1 MISRL
6 APGRRQTPRI
16 VPMGAV
22 HQSLRSG
29 SPGLLEAFYRSQRAS
44 PQRFHRS
51 VGSCFLR
58 GLGVC
63 FMVPK
68 KEFRVRP
75 SLQRS
80 KAAEAT
86 PLPRSV
92 CGLGPSREARCARR
106 PGAGDTQRR
115 PGCNPVPP
123 VSPRGSARRRRLCKC
138 YVLVS
143 SVVGFSASDVVR
155 CFVPFAPVYAS
166 VLDLEVWAVLRS
178 HCIVRMTDS
187 DRGCPQGPALSSWGF
202 S

>member
-6 APGRRQTPRI
+6 GPGRRQTPRT
-16 VPMGAV
+16 VPLGTV

-58 GLGVC
+58 GFGVC
-63 FMVPK
+63 FMVPR
-68 KEFRVRP
+68 KEFRGRP
-75 SLQRS
+75 SPQRS

-92 CGLGPSREARCARR
+92 CGLGPCREARCARG

-115 PGCNPVPP
+115 PGCKPVPP
-123 VSPRGSARRRRLCKC
+123 ASPGGSARRRRLCKC
-138 YVLVS
+138 DVS
-143 SVVGFSASDVVR
+143 VPSVAGFSASDVVR
-155 CFVPFAPVYAS
+155 CFVPSASVYAS
-166 VLDLEVWAVLRS
+166 ALDPEVWAVLRR
-178 HCIVRMTDS
+178 VTA
-187 DRGCPQGPALSSWGF
+187 P
-202 S
+202 